1 MDNLLSYV
9 MQGKYQGDTLHLV
22 PGEKHPPVVPWLL
35 RNIWSNM
42 MNLSKRLKIKVT
54 IKLFYQV

>member
-22 PGEKHPPVVPWLL
+22 LGEKHPQPFWQSF
-35 RNIWSNM
+35 I
-42 MNLSKRLKIKVT
+42 
-54 IKLFYQV
+54 